1 VRKQISQNSLDVIEG
16 KSQKNLTISRK
27 YVFLALMLSFMVNFD
42 SNAAI
47 PIIASYAGELGAGT
61 IIGLTGFIVGIYSMV
76 HIPSNIIFGRL
87 VDKFGRKKL
96 IAFGVFL
103 DGLSLLLYGLA
114 QNLSFY
120 FLLFGRIMH
129 GIGGGFGG
137 PATMAYIS
145 DATTQKR
152 SGRGMALYGM
162 SIGFSNLIGFMI
174 GGLVAE
180 IIGYSNLFFIIAII
194 LFVMSLTS
202 LLLPS
207 IYQPSKEK
215 FNLREEIN
223 QFRKVVFRKS
233 MISPYFAILAMMF
246 NMGIITAAYTLILED
261 ANYPTSLRGMIL
273 SIMVIFSILLHYPAG
288 KLSDKIGYTKV
299 MLIGLLFIASAFG
312 VFIIS
317 PEYPIPMHIPMI
329 GMVFLGIGHGL
340 IFPSSAGMVKEK
352 TKGSESGVA
361 TGTFYALIVAGVAIG
376 GPVSGFA
383 YDIYNAQFTLA
394 LGIIVPLII
403 AIALVV
409 LFKYL
414 KKE

>member
-1 VRKQISQNSLDVIEG
+1 MSQNSLDVSEG

-42 SNAAI
+42 SNAVI
-47 PIIASYAGELGAGT
+47 PIISTYAGKLGASYLFA
-61 IIGLTGFIVGIYSMV
+61 GFIVGIYSMV
-76 HIPSNIIFGRL
+76 HIPSNLIFGRL
-87 VDKFGRKKL
+87 VDKFGRKKF
-96 IAFGVFL
+96 IAFGVLL
-103 DGLSLLLYGLA
+103 DGLSLLLYALA
-114 QNLSFY
+114 QNPF
-120 FLLFGRIMH
+120 FLLFGRIIH

-137 PATMAYIS
+137 PASMSYIS
-145 DATTQKR
+145 DATSQKR

-162 SIGFSNLIGFMI
+162 SIGFSNLIGFML
-174 GGLVAE
+174 GGILAQ
-180 IIGYSNLFFIIAII
+180 IIGESSLFIIIAII

-207 IYQPSKEK
+207 IYQPSKDGYKKE
-215 FNLREEIN
+215 FNLREEIK

-233 MISPYFAILAMMF
+233 MISPYFSILAMMF
-246 NMGIITAAYTLILED
+246 NMGIITAAYTLILEE
-261 ANYPTSLRGMIL
+261 ATYTTSQRGMIL

-299 MLIGLLFIASAFG
+299 MLIGLFLIALSFG
-312 VFIIS
+312 VFMIS

-329 GMVFLGIGHGL
+329 GMVFLGLGHGL
-340 IFPSSAGMVKEK
+340 IFPSSAGMVKER

-383 YDIYNAQFTLA
+383 YDLYNAQFTLA

-414 KKE
+414 KND

>member
-1 VRKQISQNSLDVIEG
+1 
-16 KSQKNLTISRK
+16 
-27 YVFLALMLSFMVNFD
+27 
-42 SNAAI
+42 
-47 PIIASYAGELGAGT
+47 
-61 IIGLTGFIVGIYSMV
+61 
-76 HIPSNIIFGRL
+76 
-87 VDKFGRKKL
+87 
-96 IAFGVFL
+96 
-103 DGLSLLLYGLA
+103 
-114 QNLSFY
+114 
-120 FLLFGRIMH
+120 MH

-180 IIGYSNLFFIIAII
+180 IIGYSNLFYIIAII

-207 IYQPSKEK
+207 IYQPSKDGKKMK
-215 FNLREEIN
+215 FNLREELK

-233 MISPYFAILAMMF
+233 MISPYFSMLAMMF
-246 NMGIITAAYTLILED
+246 NMGIVTATYTVMLKLPIGPYTD
-261 ANYPTSLRGMIL
+261 GSIGMIL

-299 MLIGLLFIASAFG
+299 MLLGLLLIASAFG

-317 PEYPIPMHIPMI
+317 LEAPIPMI
-329 GMVFLGIGHGL
+329 GMALLGVGHGL

-403 AIALVV
+403 LIALVV

-414 KKE
+414 KKD